1 MAYSRY
7 QKNSDNKG
15 YRMKLFSVFA
25 ARSLALVPLLAA
37 LSALSACSS
46 APPLFSSDGR
56 PTSMINC
63 PASGGWSNCQENARA
78 MCAGSYDV
86 LDQST
91 DNGQNGLLIACRAK

>member
-7 QKNSDNKG
+7 HKNSDKKG
-15 YRMKLFSVFA
+15 YRMKLSWVFA
-25 ARSLALVPLLAA
+25 VRSLALVPLLAA
-37 LSALSACSS
+37 VSALSACSS

-63 PASGGWSNCQENARA
+63 PSNGGWSNCQENARA

-86 LDQST
+86 LDQSSE
-91 DNGQNGLLIACRAK
+91 NGQNGLLIACRAK